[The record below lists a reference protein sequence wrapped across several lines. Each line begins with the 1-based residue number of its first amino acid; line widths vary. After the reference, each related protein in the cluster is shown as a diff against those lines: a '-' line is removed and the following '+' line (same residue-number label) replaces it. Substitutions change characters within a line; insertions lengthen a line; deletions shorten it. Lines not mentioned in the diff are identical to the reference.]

1 MSRLKYNKE
10 KGVIGMEWVERMNKA
25 LDYLEEHLAGEVEL
39 EEAARLACCS
49 PYHFQRI
56 FPYLAGVP
64 LSEYLRRR
72 RMSLAAA
79 DLLAGEKV
87 VEVALRYGYN
97 SPTAFNRAFQ
107 AVHKLPP
114 SQAKQEGV
122 KLKAFP
128 SIHFKFVLKGAEEM
142 EYQIEKREAFR
153 IVGFRT
159 PLPMDVEKSF
169 QVVPKFWAEIG
180 PRQTELVPLMNGEPA
195 GMLGVCTC
203 DEEENFYYIA
213 VASSAPAPEGMHEW
227 MVPAATWA
235 IFAGTGRLPEA
246 MQELQKRIVSEYL
259 PDSGYGWAKAPDIEV
274 YLNRPGEESRFQ
286 VWLPVTK
293 R

>member
-1 MSRLKYNKE
+1 
-10 KGVIGMEWVERMNKA
+10 
-25 LDYLEEHLAGEVEL
+25 
-39 EEAARLACCS
+39 
-49 PYHFQRI
+49 
-56 FPYLAGVP
+56 
-64 LSEYLRRR
+64 
-72 RMSLAAA
+72 
-79 DLLAGEKV
+79 
-87 VEVALRYGYN
+87 
-97 SPTAFNRAFQ
+97 
-107 AVHKLPP
+107 
-114 SQAKQEGV
+114 
-122 KLKAFP
+122 
-128 SIHFKFVLKGAEEM
+128 M
-142 EYQIEKREAFR
+142 EYQIVKREAFR

-159 PLPMDVEKSF
+159 PLPADVEESF
-169 QVVPKFWAEIG
+169 QVVPRFWAEIG
-180 PRQTELVPLMNGEPA
+180 PRQMELIPLMNGEPA

-227 MVPAATWA
+227 TVPAATWA
-235 IFAGTGRLPEA
+235 VFTGTGRLPEA

>member
-1 MSRLKYNKE
+1 MDWLND
-10 KGVIGMEWVERMNKA
+10 WNKA
-25 LDYLEEHLAGEVEL
+25 LAYLEANLDRDIDPKELGRLAG
-39 EEAARLACCS
+39 CS
-49 PYHFQRI
+49 AYHFQRM
-56 FPYLAGVP
+56 FSYLAGIP
-64 LSEYLRRR
+64 LGEYIRRR
-72 RMSLAAA
+72 RMTRAAA
-79 DLLAGEKV
+79 DLQNGEKV
-87 VEVALRYGYN
+87 LDVALRYGYE

-180 PRQTELVPLMNGEPA
+180 PRQAELVPLMNGEPA

-235 IFAGTGRLPEA
+235 VFAGTGRLPEA

-286 VWLPVTK
+286 VWLPVTM